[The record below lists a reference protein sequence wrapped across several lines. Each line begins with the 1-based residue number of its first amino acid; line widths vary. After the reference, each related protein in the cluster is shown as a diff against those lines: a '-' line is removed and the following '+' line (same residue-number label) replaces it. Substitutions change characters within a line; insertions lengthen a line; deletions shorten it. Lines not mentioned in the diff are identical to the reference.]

1 MKSLARTSL
10 TGLAAALLLLGPAL
24 QDSNA
29 QGRGGGGFSRG
40 GVAAS
45 GAFSARGG
53 GMAGDSFRA
62 SAPNLAATR
71 PEVSRPAQP
80 PSAEQRPPGDR
91 SPPTSQRLPGGYPPP
106 GSQQPPQGH
115 TPPPPPPQYQYHD
128 HDTDWDD
135 DWDHSDAAVG
145 FVVGAATGALVNEA
159 LQPEVVVTE
168 LTTPTSAPAPAAV
181 TRLPC
186 SPASSLVGGVT
197 YYRCGS
203 TYYVQAYTQGGLLYV
218 PVAPP

>member
-1 MKSLARTSL
+1 M
-10 TGLAAALLLLGPAL
+10 
-24 QDSNA
+24 
-29 QGRGGGGFSRG
+29 
-40 GVAAS
+40 
-45 GAFSARGG
+45 
-53 GMAGDSFRA
+53 
-62 SAPNLAATR
+62 
-71 PEVSRPAQP
+71 
-80 PSAEQRPPGDR
+80 
-91 SPPTSQRLPGGYPPP
+91 
-106 GSQQPPQGH
+106 
-115 TPPPPPPQYQYHD
+115 
-128 HDTDWDD
+128 
-135 DWDHSDAAVG
+135 G

>member
-71 PEVSRPAQP
+71 PEVSRPPTSRPERPADGAQPRPTPP
-80 PSAEQRPPGDR
+80 PSAEQRPPRDR
-91 SPPTSQRLPGGYPPP
+91 PPP
-106 GSQQPPQGH
+106 GSQQQ
-115 TPPPPPPQYQYHD
+115 PPPQYHYHD
-128 HDTDWDD
+128 HDIDWDD

-203 TYYVQAYTQGGLLYV
+203 TYYVQAYAQGGLLYV